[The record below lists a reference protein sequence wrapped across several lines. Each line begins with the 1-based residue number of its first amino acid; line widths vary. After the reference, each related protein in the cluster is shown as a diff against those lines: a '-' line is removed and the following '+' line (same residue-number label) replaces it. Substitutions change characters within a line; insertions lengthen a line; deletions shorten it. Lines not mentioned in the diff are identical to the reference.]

1 MRQIFLRIALR
12 SALTSVGI
20 AKTAIP
26 EIFGP
31 ANYKK
36 PPPDTGVRHV
46 VVEPGRIVVHDYS
59 LEHRGSYHRWE
70 PPSFESFVKSF
81 VNSQI
86 DYACTIY
93 MATVRKDTLDKL
105 RAGNHEEFFRVRG
118 EVERNLKNRLEH
130 FLNGWRF
137 AFLRW
142 GFQSALSRDRRGG
155 A

>member
-20 AKTAIP
+20 TKTEMP
-26 EIFGP
+26 EIFGFE
-31 ANYKK
+31 NYKK
-36 PPPDTGVRHV
+36 PAPDTGVRHV
-46 VVEPGRIVVHDYS
+46 VIEPERIVVYDYS

-70 PPSFESFVKSF
+70 PPSLESFIKSF
-81 VNSQI
+81 VNSEI
-86 DYACTIY
+86 NYACTIY

-118 EVERNLKNRLEH
+118 ELEQNLKRRLEH

-142 GFQSALSRDRRGG
+142 GFRSALSRDRRGG